1 MTDNLDRIR
10 QGMAAGMVA
19 LSLGTAGCS
28 HTMSAI
34 FDAPEPPP
42 MIEEV
47 SEPAAPAPSVAPPL
61 ADAATVVAA
70 PPAPVADLAPSPD
83 NSLDQFLAGWRDAWA
98 GRDIAAY
105 LTYYHPAFKGN
116 MVSPA
121 QWRAARQRIIGRA
134 GQIELELGQPE
145 IRREGEDRAWLTF
158 EQRYRS
164 QALSDEGLK
173 QLQLRKVD
181 GRWLIEQEVF
191 TPRKR

>member
-10 QGMAAGMVA
+10 QGMAVGMVA
-19 LSLGTAGCS
+19 LSLGATGCS

-42 MIEEV
+42 MVEDTAVTPAPEASQPV
-47 SEPAAPAPSVAPPL
+47 AAALTEPPAAPTAAIAPP
-61 ADAATVVAA
+61 
-70 PPAPVADLAPSPD
+70 PD
-83 NSLDQFLAGWRDAWA
+83 NSLHPFLTAWRDAWA
-98 GRDIAAY
+98 SRDVAAY
-105 LTYYHPAFKGN
+105 LQHYHPDFKGQTS
-116 MVSPA
+116 SPA
-121 QWRAARQRIIGRA
+121 QWRAARQRVIGRA